1 MKNRTNPAKQLLEMK
16 EQGRQLEEIILE
28 YSLLQ

>member
-1 MKNRTNPAKQLLEMK
+1 MKNRTNLAKQLLEMK